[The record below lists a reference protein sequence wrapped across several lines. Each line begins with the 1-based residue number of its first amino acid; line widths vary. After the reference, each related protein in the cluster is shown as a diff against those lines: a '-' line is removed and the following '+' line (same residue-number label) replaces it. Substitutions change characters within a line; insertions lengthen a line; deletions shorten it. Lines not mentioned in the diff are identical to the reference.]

1 MIDPMSGEAVDP
13 RVDCTRCEAVCCRLT
28 VVLMPDD
35 HVPDHLTARSE
46 HGLEV
51 MARDEDGWCA
61 AIDPLH
67 LKCSIYTQRPTICR
81 AFAMGGAQC
90 VEVRETYR
98 DQRLRG
104 IPIVLE

>member
-67 LKCSIYTQRPTICR
+67 LHCSIYAQRPTICR
-81 AFAMGGAQC
+81 MFAMGGSQC
-90 VEVRETYR
+90 LEVRETYR